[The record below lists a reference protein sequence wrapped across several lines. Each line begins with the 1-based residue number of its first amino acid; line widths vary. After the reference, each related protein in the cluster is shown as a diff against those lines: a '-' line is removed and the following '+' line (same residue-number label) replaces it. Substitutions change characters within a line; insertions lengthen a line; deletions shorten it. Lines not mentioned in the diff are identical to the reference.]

1 MSGKKISFDDKKI
14 KKSEFYE
21 NEKVFKIDNVAV
33 NQIVVS
39 KKELYS
45 TKNASKYF
53 IEYNNNDIIRPLF
66 VRFQQM
72 TGYSKKSDENIR
84 VSSKHVLKNS
94 NKIQEKVKKLIRI
107 DFESKPTYGDDDKY
121 IKAKIKIYPEGIIRN
136 FHTKRKS
143 TMEVFINNNVRF
155 CY

>member
-94 NKIQEKVKKLIRI
+94 NKI
-107 DFESKPTYGDDDKY
+107 
-121 IKAKIKIYPEGIIRN
+121 
-136 FHTKRKS
+136 
-143 TMEVFINNNVRF
+143 
-155 CY
+155 

>member
-53 IEYNNNDIIRPLF
+53 IGYNDNDVIRPLF
-66 VRFQQM
+66 VRLPQM
-72 TGYSKKSDENIR
+72 TDYSKKSDENIR

-94 NKIQEKVKKLIRI
+94 NKI
-107 DFESKPTYGDDDKY
+107 
-121 IKAKIKIYPEGIIRN
+121 
-136 FHTKRKS
+136 
-143 TMEVFINNNVRF
+143 
-155 CY
+155 

>member
-53 IEYNNNDIIRPLF
+53 TEYNNNDIIRPLF

-94 NKIQEKVKKLIRI
+94 NKI
-107 DFESKPTYGDDDKY
+107 
-121 IKAKIKIYPEGIIRN
+121 
-136 FHTKRKS
+136 
-143 TMEVFINNNVRF
+143 
-155 CY
+155 